1 MRSAPALRLSRHTA
15 VLSALLV
22 ACTTRGLHVD
32 PPTHASAPPP
42 GHAEAGAEVGGE
54 GEHARADEE
63 APEAQPDDVLDGG
76 ESEDDEAPEAE
87 AGPRVHPLD
96 AYDASRLRE
105 LVRSDLASL
114 GSMSL
119 GAPSAGSLL
128 NGVRAEDG
136 PLFKIQNPAG
146 AFGTQETVDYLC
158 AAIRRVQS
166 EFPETPALA
175 LGHISAKDGG
185 PLQPHISHQ
194 SGRDVDISF
203 YYRDG
208 SPWYSRGTKQN
219 LDLPRT
225 WAFVR
230 ALVIETDVDMI
241 LIDQSI
247 QALLEDYA
255 LSTGENAEWV
265 RSLFHGAGGGLRR
278 IIRHA
283 PGHAT
288 HLHIRFFNPVAQE
301 TGRRVAPILSDL
313 GLRKTPANF
322 IRYRARPGDT
332 LGKIA
337 RRFNTT
343 VPALKSANGL
353 RTSKIRE
360 NRDYRIPVAGK
371 KGQPPSPPLRFPPR
385 RLPPESA
392 TTAARMSSRDT
403 P

>member
-1 MRSAPALRLSRHTA
+1 MQWLPAPRSSRHVA
-15 VLSALLV
+15 SFAALLV

-32 PPTHASAPPP
+32 PPAQPAAPAVEPAGAQPHAVPLHPEVP
-42 GHAEAGAEVGGE
+42 DEHAEGVIDDEGE
-54 GEHARADEE
+54 GHDGEEHGYDAGSGRAR
-63 APEAQPDDVLDGG
+63 
-76 ESEDDEAPEAE
+76 S
-87 AGPRVHPLD
+87 HPLD
-96 AYDASRLRE
+96 GYDPARLRE
-105 LVRSDLASL
+105 AVQNDLGSL
-114 GSMSL
+114 GSISL

-128 NGVRAEDG
+128 NAVRAEDG
-136 PLFKIQNPAG
+136 PLFEIRSPGG
-146 AFGTQETVDYLC
+146 AFGTQETLDYLS
-158 AAIRRVQS
+158 AAIRRVQA
-166 EFPETPALA
+166 EFPGTPPLA

-185 PLQPHISHQ
+185 PLRPHISHQ

-203 YYRDG
+203 YYRDA
-208 SPWYSRGTKQN
+208 SPWYSRGTSKN

-230 ALVIETDVDMI
+230 ALVVETDVDMI

-247 QALLEDYA
+247 QRLLEEYA
-255 LSTGENAEWV
+255 LSAGEDRDWV
-265 RSLFHGAGGGLRR
+265 RGLFHGGPGGLRR

-301 TGRRVAPILSDL
+301 TGRRVAPILSEL
-313 GLRKTPANF
+313 GLRKVPANF

-337 RRFNTT
+337 KRFGTT

-360 NRDYRIPVAGK
+360 NRQYRIPVPAK
-371 KGQPPSPPLRFPPR
+371 KGQPASPPLHFPPR
-385 RLPPESA
+385 RLPPA
-392 TTAARMSSRDT
+392 AAAPPARMSSRDT

>member
-1 MRSAPALRLSRHTA
+1 MRCSPAPGLSRQVA
-15 VLSALLV
+15 ALAALLV
-22 ACTTRGLHVD
+22 ACTTRGLQVE
-32 PPTHASAPPP
+32 PPP
-42 GHAEAGAEVGGE
+42 HGAAPAGRAPSAEHARDAHAGAESKAPSPEAEHDEAE
-54 GEHARADEE
+54 GEDDH
-63 APEAQPDDVLDGG
+63 APEA
-76 ESEDDEAPEAE
+76 AE
-87 AGPRVHPLD
+87 GPREHPLD
-96 AYDASRLRE
+96 AYDAARLRE
-105 LVRSDLASL
+105 AVQNDLGSL
-114 GSMSL
+114 GSISL
-119 GAPSAGSLL
+119 GAPSAGSLV

-136 PLFKIQNPAG
+136 PLFTIQNPGG

-166 EFPETPALA
+166 QFPDTPALA
-175 LGHISAKDGG
+175 LGHISAKNGG

-203 YYRDG
+203 YYRDS
-208 SPWYSRGTKQN
+208 SPWYARGTKQN

-225 WAFVR
+225 WAFVK

-241 LIDQSI
+241 LVDRSI
-247 QALLEDYA
+247 QALLEDHA
-255 LSTGENAEWV
+255 LSAGENPEWV
-265 RSLFHGAGGGLRR
+265 RGLFHGGPGLRR

-301 TGRRVAPILSDL
+301 TGRRVAPILADL
-313 GLRKTPANF
+313 GLRKAPANF

-337 RRFNTT
+337 KRFNTT

-360 NRDYRIPVAGK
+360 NRDYRVPVPAR
-371 KGQPPSPPLRFPPR
+371 KGQLQGSPPLRFPPR
-385 RLPPESA
+385 RLPPEPA
-392 TTAARMSSRDT
+392 APARMSSRDT

>member
-1 MRSAPALRLSRHTA
+1 MRCAQAPRLSRHTA
-15 VLSALLV
+15 VLAALLV

-32 PPTHASAPPP
+32 PPPHAAASAPGQGP
-42 GHAEAGAEVGGE
+42 GGPEPRHADGE
-54 GEHARADEE
+54 SPD
-63 APEAQPDDVLDGG
+63 APPDDVLD
-76 ESEDDEAPEAE
+76 EAE
-87 AGPRVHPLD
+87 AEDDALAEAEAQRPRVHPLD

-105 LVRSDLASL
+105 AVQNDLGSL
-114 GSMSL
+114 GSISL
-119 GAPSAGSLL
+119 GAPGAGALL

-136 PLFKIQNPAG
+136 PLFKIQNPSG
-146 AFGTQETVDYLC
+146 AFGTQETLDYLC

-166 EFPETPALA
+166 EFPDTPALA
-175 LGHISAKDGG
+175 LGHISAKEGG
-185 PLQPHISHQ
+185 PLSPHISHQ
-194 SGRDVDISF
+194 AGRDVDISF
-203 YYRDG
+203 YYRDA

-241 LIDQSI
+241 LVDQSI
-247 QALLEDYA
+247 QTLLEAYA
-255 LSTGENAEWV
+255 LSAGENAEWV
-265 RSLFHGAGGGLRR
+265 HSLFHGGAGGLRR

-301 TGRRVAPILSDL
+301 TGRRVAPILHEL
-313 GLRKTPANF
+313 GLHKAPPSF
-322 IRYRARPGDT
+322 IRYRARHGDT

-337 RRFNTT
+337 KRFHTT

-360 NRDYRIPVAGK
+360 NRDYRIPVSPGK
-371 KGQPPSPPLRFPPR
+371 SPAKSQAASPPLRFPPR
-385 RLPPESA
+385 RLPPEPA
-392 TTAARMSSRDT
+392 APPARMSARDT

>member
-1 MRSAPALRLSRHTA
+1 MRCTPAPRLSRHTA
-15 VLSALLV
+15 VLAALLV

-32 PPTHASAPPP
+32 PPPRAAASSPGQRAGGPEPQQAGGQAPDAPP
-42 GHAEAGAEVGGE
+42 GA
-54 GEHARADEE
+54 
-63 APEAQPDDVLDGG
+63 VLD
-76 ESEDDEAPEAE
+76 EAE
-87 AGPRVHPLD
+87 AEDDLLFEAEAERPRVHPLD
-96 AYDASRLRE
+96 GYDATRLRE
-105 LVRSDLASL
+105 AVQNDLGSL
-114 GSMSL
+114 GSISL
-119 GAPSAGSLL
+119 GAPSAGALL

-136 PLFKIQNPAG
+136 PLFKLQNPSG
-146 AFGTQETVDYLC
+146 AFATQETLDYLC

-166 EFPETPALA
+166 EFPGTPALA
-175 LGHISAKDGG
+175 LGHISAKEGG
-185 PLQPHISHQ
+185 PLSPHISHQ
-194 SGRDVDISF
+194 AGRDVDISF
-203 YYRDG
+203 YYRDS

-241 LIDQSI
+241 LIDHSI
-247 QALLEDYA
+247 QTLLEAYA
-255 LSTGENAEWV
+255 LSAGENAEWV
-265 RSLFHGAGGGLRR
+265 RSLFHGGAGGMRR

-301 TGRRVAPILSDL
+301 TGRRVAPILHEL
-313 GLRKTPANF
+313 GLRKAPPSF
-322 IRYRARPGDT
+322 IRYRARRGDT

-337 RRFNTT
+337 KRFHTT

-360 NRDYRIPVAGK
+360 NRSYRIPVGPK
-371 KGQPPSPPLRFPPR
+371 KGPAISPPLRFPPR
-385 RLPPESA
+385 RIPPEPA
-392 TTAARMSSRDT
+392 AQPARMSARDT